1 MVDSKYCARVL
12 AGYRTLGWPFVMI
25 AFKMRLGP
33 SRPLTEQ
40 EVQVFFLCSGEQCD
54 QICRKFKSWAIFL
67 TAYLVIGKVLNLLA
81 MFYLPILF
89 GIFLLLQMTNI

>member
-54 QICRKFKSWAIFL
+54 QICRKFKSWAIFCRL
-67 TAYLVIGKVLNLLA
+67 I
-81 MFYLPILF
+81 
-89 GIFLLLQMTNI
+89 